1 MSVSE
6 NVKQKYV
13 DVISKAPPVGT
24 ILRTTD
30 DSYSLLRVELEED
43 KPPFIYG
50 RAYPI
55 ETIGDKLG
63 WYLRGA
69 DDTRN
74 TGYKCILL
82 SAARRAIIKA
92 FPQEFQYG
100 QIPVKSLRVVRV
112 SNTGQSLL
120 CEVHKYAVDEVTLK
134 DLMPI
139 GSEFTKAEALQRLRK
154 GKWMITEDL
163 MFCLD
168 PNGNKVNIIG

>member
-1 MSVSE
+1 MSVSDQ
-6 NVKQKYV
+6 VKKKYV

-24 ILRTTD
+24 ILETVD
-30 DSYSLLRVELEED
+30 ASYSLLRVELED
-43 KPPFIYG
+43 GKPPFIYG

-82 SAARRAIIKA
+82 SAARRGIIKA

-100 QIPVKSLRVVRV
+100 SIPVKSLKVVRV

-134 DLMPI
+134 DLMPV
-139 GSEFTKAEALQRLRK
+139 GTEFTKAEALTRLRE
-154 GKWMITEDL
+154 GKWTLTDDL

-168 PNGNKVNIIG
+168 PNGNKVNIIL